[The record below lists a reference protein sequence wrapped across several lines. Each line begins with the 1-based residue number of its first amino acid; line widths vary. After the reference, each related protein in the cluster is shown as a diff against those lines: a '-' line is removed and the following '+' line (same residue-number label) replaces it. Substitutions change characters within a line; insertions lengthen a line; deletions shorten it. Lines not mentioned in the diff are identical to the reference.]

1 MVTPKAVR
9 SSLAK
14 SPEIGSK
21 KNSSFL
27 ETIEKEDGDKKNL
40 SSEDRNI
47 MKNITVKSPII
58 SHSLNN
64 SQAKSPENRT
74 MKSPTSSHILNNSE
88 LKSLEDSST
97 KIPTSSR
104 PSSSSRLKTPEEKK
118 LSIFSRPSNNS
129 ALKTSEDKTI
139 KSPISPRSAN
149 NLRVKSPDK
158 SSSHISGKISPKE
171 LRLPKLAP
179 SPTLQEITTIP
190 EVNAKINLPKLT
202 ERTMH

>member
-47 MKNITVKSPII
+47 MKKRTVKSPII

-88 LKSLEDSST
+88 LKSPEDSST
-97 KIPTSSR
+97 KIPTS
-104 PSSSSRLKTPEEKK
+104 
-118 LSIFSRPSNNS
+118 SRPSNNS

-139 KSPISPRSAN
+139 KSPIFPRSAN

-179 SPTLQEITTIP
+179 SPTPQEITTIP